1 LRPNYRQWALDFGH
15 LDDHHDHC
23 QEEKMSK
30 KMGFRSISSTFL
42 VVALLLVGS
51 VAIASD
57 AGAVTGKQGTTCAKA
72 GSKVTT
78 NKISYTCGTNP
89 TTTSTNLVWI
99 LGECVTADKSYQSAS
114 GDYDKY
120 LTSSTAVLAQLQA
133 TLASYQNAL
142 TVAQDAQ
149 AASATKV
156 YTIGTDPKTKLP
168 VTVVGITAAI
178 SAVQAKIV
186 SDQASLSAAKDAASQ
201 REWNNAIR
209 SRTSAL
215 NIMNRQVTS
224 IANHITQ
231 DQSQIAT
238 FTAQLASSQNSQT
251 QLLAQLKR
259 TLTNAKTT
267 RSLACKSG
275 R

>member
-1 LRPNYRQWALDFGH
+1 
-15 LDDHHDHC
+15 
-23 QEEKMSK
+23 MSK

-42 VVALLLVGS
+42 VVISLLTGS
-51 VAIASD
+51 IATPAQAATVTVKQGAACPK
-57 AGAVTGKQGTTCAKA
+57 AGA
-72 GSKVTT
+72 KVTT
-78 NKISYTCGTNP
+78 NKITYTCGTNP
-89 TTTSTNLVWI
+89 TTTSTNLVWV
-99 LGECVTADKSYQSAS
+99 LAQCLTADKSYLSAT

-120 LTSSTAVLAQLQA
+120 LTSSTAVLAQLQT

-178 SAVQAKIV
+178 AAVQAKIIA
-186 SDQASLSAAKDAASQ
+186 DQAALSAAKDAASQ
-201 REWNNAIR
+201 REWNSAIR

-259 TLTNAKTT
+259 TVNNAKTT
-267 RSLACKSG
+267 RALACKAG